1 MLAIIL
7 NHCGPVV
14 QKAFQLYGRNC
25 KSKECRKIMKRL
37 KSQIKAF
44 PTPQAIA
51 VIEAETDIIVS
62 ENFPNFPLSP
72 IAAGTIGQIYKVKDK
87 RGKEVIIKVQRPE
100 LEEKA
105 EQEFLLL
112 RSLTDR
118 EQIHELLD
126 HLHDALLHEL
136 DFSEEL
142 ENFETMKIYDGKN
155 SNRIRTVKLIHRY
168 TSTKKVLFMEKA
180 LGAPLSDSTSSTKTT
195 ALEGLLYVWLQEGLF
210 GSRDFHA
217 DLHEGNIFML
227 ERDNDYVMTLIDYGS
242 MGTMTIAEVKGFI
255 KVALGTTYFKPDLI
269 YRGLKPLAKWN
280 EEQNTAVEKVIAE
293 VLSETE
299 KNPGQ
304 MTAQLFS
311 ELLLANIALTPNLV
325 LFHRGLSFI
334 EQQIEEAYIDD
345 LGVKEGTKISD
356 EAINQIYRRLFQW
369 ELFKDML
376 QTFDGK
382 KNNSDCYVDKSLICS
397 LVFGKS

>member
-1 MLAIIL
+1 
-7 NHCGPVV
+7 
-14 QKAFQLYGRNC
+14 
-25 KSKECRKIMKRL
+25 
-37 KSQIKAF
+37 
-44 PTPQAIA
+44 
-51 VIEAETDIIVS
+51 
-62 ENFPNFPLSP
+62 
-72 IAAGTIGQIYKVKDK
+72 
-87 RGKEVIIKVQRPE
+87 
-100 LEEKA
+100 
-105 EQEFLLL
+105 
-112 RSLTDR
+112 
-118 EQIHELLD
+118 
-126 HLHDALLHEL
+126 
-136 DFSEEL
+136 
-142 ENFETMKIYDGKN
+142 MKIYDGKN